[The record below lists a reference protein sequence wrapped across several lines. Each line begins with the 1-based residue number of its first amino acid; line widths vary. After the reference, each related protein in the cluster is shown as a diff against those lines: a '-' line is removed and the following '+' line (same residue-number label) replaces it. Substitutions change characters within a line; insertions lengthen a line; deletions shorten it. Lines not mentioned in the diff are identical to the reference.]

1 MFSLIFQL
9 IKLKFYW
16 KKHFTIVFHDFFKIM
31 LSFSLKA
38 YQWVIAKS
46 GKTNSLLV
54 GNTAKGRISKRVLQ
68 EKKTRQIFRKRNISF
83 LLIRTHVCLSGDKI
97 CSFFGKSGGLF
108 FFVTPV
114 LRLTLLAY
122 CQWNHWESYWAN
134 IEEVLYL
141 HTFTDRTR
149 CK

>member
-1 MFSLIFQL
+1 MFSLIFKL

-83 LLIRTHVCLSGDKI
+83 LLIRTHVCLPGDKI

-108 FFVTPV
+108 FCNTRFETHAFGLLPTES
-114 LRLTLLAY
+114 LRKLLSKY
-122 CQWNHWESYWAN
+122 RRGL
-134 IEEVLYL
+134 V
-141 HTFTDRTR
+141 FTHIYR
-149 CK
+149 